1 MTTNAER
8 HRRTKTRITP
18 EQHGD
23 APVWCDYTAEGQSCI
38 VEAIFAVAEALEQN
52 DEDTSPEAVH
62 AECLF
67 YALKPASLPWAD
79 QYDLATHLLERLADR
94 LYDDAGGFEWTY
106 AQAQRDTLA
115 GHLAPALG
123 YLASIVNV
131 MVCDDD
137 TAIDVSLD
145 FVREVLGQE
154 AKP

>member
-8 HRRTKTRITP
+8 HRRTKTRITS

-23 APVWCDYTAEGQSCI
+23 APVWCDYTVEGRPCI
-38 VEAIFAVAEALEQN
+38 VEAISAVAKALEQN

-67 YALKPASLPWAD
+67 YATEPIALPIDA
-79 QYDLATHLLERLADR
+79 YDLATKILEGLADH
-94 LYDDAGGFEWTY
+94 LYDKMCTVSDEWSYTIG
-106 AQAQRDTLA
+106 QRDALA
-115 GHLAPALG
+115 RALAPAMDYLCTLDLG
-123 YLASIVNV
+123 HKPANI
-131 MVCDDD
+131 
-137 TAIDVSLD
+137 AIDVSLD